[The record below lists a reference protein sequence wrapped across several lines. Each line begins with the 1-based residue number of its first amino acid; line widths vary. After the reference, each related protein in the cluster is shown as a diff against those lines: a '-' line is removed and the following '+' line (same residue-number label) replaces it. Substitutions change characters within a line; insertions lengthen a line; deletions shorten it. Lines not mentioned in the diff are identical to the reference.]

1 VRLHFL
7 WKSHAGGE
15 NKVRER
21 EERRKWRAGGA
32 RSHKLL
38 MILYHFIVDFMEVN
52 FTDFIDYVFTL
63 ESDKTETWNTTQETF
78 LVSGTNKQKTHT
90 EK

>member
-1 VRLHFL
+1 M
-7 WKSHAGGE
+7 
-15 NKVRER
+15 RER
-21 EERRKWRAGGA
+21 EEKKVAGGRRS

-63 ESDKTETWNTTQETF
+63 ESDKTETCNTTQETF
-78 LVSGTNKQKTHT
+78 LVSGTNKQHT
-90 EK
+90 